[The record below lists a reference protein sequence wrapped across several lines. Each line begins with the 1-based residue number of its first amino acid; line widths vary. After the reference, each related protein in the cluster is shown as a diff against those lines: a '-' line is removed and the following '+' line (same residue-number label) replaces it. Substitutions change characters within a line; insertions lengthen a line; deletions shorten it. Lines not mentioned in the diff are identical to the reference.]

1 MIKEK
6 HKSSMFM
13 DQTVLRIEESS
24 SIYHMHKDLEIN
36 LAVLKM
42 AKDLLIL
49 VRRSMFCLGITG
61 GGEGEKTATH
71 LLTLLFEAAHTYL
84 SFILL

>member
-1 MIKEK
+1 
-6 HKSSMFM
+6 M
-13 DQTVLRIEESS
+13 DQTVLRIEETS

-61 GGEGEKTATH
+61 GGEKTATH

>member
-1 MIKEK
+1 
-6 HKSSMFM
+6 M

-61 GGEGEKTATH
+61 GEKTATH

>member
-6 HKSSMFM
+6 HKSSIFM

-49 VRRSMFCLGITG
+49 VKEINVLFGNYRG
-61 GGEGEKTATH
+61 GRGENCHSLANFA
-71 LLTLLFEAAHTYL
+71 L
-84 SFILL
+84 

>member
-1 MIKEK
+1 
-6 HKSSMFM
+6 M
-13 DQTVLRIEESS
+13 DQTVLRIEETS

-61 GGEGEKTATH
+61 GKGRK
-71 LLTLLFEAAHTYL
+71 LPLTC
-84 SFILL
+84 

>member
-61 GGEGEKTATH
+61 GGGRGENCHSLANFA
-71 LLTLLFEAAHTYL
+71 L
-84 SFILL
+84 

>member
-6 HKSSMFM
+6 HKSSIFM

-49 VRRSMFCLGITG
+49 VKRSMFCLGIT

>member
-1 MIKEK
+1 
-6 HKSSMFM
+6 M

-61 GGEGEKTATH
+61 GGRGENCHSLANFA
-71 LLTLLFEAAHTYL
+71 L
-84 SFILL
+84 

>member
-1 MIKEK
+1 
-6 HKSSMFM
+6 M

-49 VRRSMFCLGITG
+49 VKEINVLFGNYR
-61 GGEGEKTATH
+61 GEGEKTATH

>member
-6 HKSSMFM
+6 HKSSIFM

-61 GGEGEKTATH
+61 GGGEKTATH